1 MHATQD
7 AMAFHK
13 LFRYQILK
21 WGSHS
26 GLIISTG
33 VDVELS

>member
-26 GLIISTG
+26 GDSEVIHAVQDL
-33 VDVELS
+33 